1 MPREETSA
9 SASASALA
17 SASTGVPTPER
28 LRRNELRAKILEVLM
43 SEGGVAEPP
52 ARPAPTVGSTPSA
65 GSTSA
70 HSAPSAGSTS
80 ANTAPSAHPAGDER
94 EERDLT
100 VGLTGVPAAN
110 FPTEYIAEIYRD
122 QLGPMTHACFEA
134 ARARNPDAGGQVL
147 VRYVVVAAPGV
158 GGIVEDA
165 TVDESSLA
173 DDELETCIH
182 ESVLTLT
189 FDRAPDE
196 GGWKEAGF
204 VMALGADGG

>member
-1 MPREETSA
+1 MPREET

-28 LRRNELRAKILEVLM
+28 LRRDELRAKILEVLM

-52 ARPAPTVGSTPSA
+52 ARPALSVR
-65 GSTSA
+65 
-70 HSAPSAGSTS
+70 SAPSALS
-80 ANTAPSAHPAGDER
+80 ARPAPSARSAPSAHPAGDER

-122 QLGPMTHACFEA
+122 QLGPMTRACFEA